1 MVTVKKNRA
10 LYGVASRRWMRA
22 LAVGICLALTP
33 ALALSKDNVQEQK
46 AGSVRVYRFD
56 NLDIEGNVK
65 TPQLLYF
72 LKRIRNRFNLFRITE
87 PMFKDKIIE
96 TKSADFL

>member
-1 MVTVKKNRA
+1 MSSVEKNRTSFR
-10 LYGVASRRWMRA
+10 VANRRWMRT
-22 LAVGICLALTP
+22 LAVFLGIALSPT
-33 ALALSKDNVQEQK
+33 LALSKDGTPEKK

-72 LKRIRNRFNLFRITE
+72 LKRIRNRFQLFRITE
-87 PMFKDKIIE
+87 PTFKDKIMQ